1 MIESPIKRI
10 CFLAFVLGG
19 IEEVGGGGVAVT
31 GFSGEAFVCY
41 SFLSLIRMKTVSSV
55 FDRREESSSSRMESL
70 LDT

>member
-10 CFLAFVLGG
+10 CFLAFVLGVN
-19 IEEVGGGGVAVT
+19 EEVVGGVAGA
-31 GFSGEAFVCY
+31 GFSGEAFVCL
-41 SFLSLIRMKTVSSV
+41 SFLSFIRMETVSSV